1 MSVGTERQ
9 NIIILFWKLQIH
21 FWEYINGNQTWI
33 LTSPLFPVHFLL
45 SSYQALN
52 PPPPPHA
59 RQVGSCYMMRRKTK
73 REIRKCYDNLVVLEP
88 NKTT

>member
-33 LTSPLFPVHFLL
+33 LTSPLFAVHFLL

-52 PPPPPHA
+52 HCSP
-59 RQVGSCYMMRRKTK
+59 GSLLLATNEKKDKERDK
-73 REIRKCYDNLVVLEP
+73 EVLWQLGGGLKP